1 MQFYIAFEEPL
12 DVSVNV
18 DGSWTMTADCAFG
31 SCNAVLYDVVRNP
44 KNGRITTQFVGRFA
58 LPFSLTARACGEGED
73 PCTP

>member
-1 MQFYIAFEEPL
+1 MRASNPARAL
-12 DVSVNV
+12 P
-18 DGSWTMTADCAFG
+18 
-31 SCNAVLYDVVRNP
+31 DVVRNP